1 MPRKILLTAALAA
14 FLVAYSQ
21 GQSNAPAPPATPT
34 VAQPFGGPLI
44 STPNVSLP
52 GPQSTAGISD
62 AGRAGISVNST
73 TEVNAPTAAVGPE
86 AETGNAAPATAE
98 GTTEAVNEN
107 APAENDLQPSVS
119 INNSSSAPTGES
131 LAEIASHYKASNG
144 TYNARVLTNDNIR
157 YELATKDVITMASN
171 EPLQNNQPQSAG
183 TQASVAQAQSTVPSS
198 TNAQGDAV
206 ASQPTTTP
214 ASSATQSQP
223 ATAATNADNATTPQ
237 INQNQQTNDA
247 AGTTRL
253 PATSTLLPLFS
264 LLGLASGGLGLWF
277 RKFKK

>member
-1 MPRKILLTAALAA
+1 MPRKILLTAALTA

-21 GQSNAPAPPATPT
+21 GQSNTPATPATPT

-44 STPNVSLP
+44 STPNVSTP
-52 GPQSTAGISD
+52 NPQSTAGISD

-73 TEVNAPTAAVGPE
+73 TETNAPTGSVAPE
-86 AETGNAAPATAE
+86 EETGNAAPATAE
-98 GTTEAVNEN
+98 GAPEN
-107 APAENDLQPSVS
+107 APSENDLQPSVS
-119 INNSSSAPTGES
+119 VNSSASGPTGAS
-131 LAEIASHYKASNG
+131 LAEIASHYKSAKG
-144 TYNARVLTNDNIR
+144 TYDARVLTNDNIR

-171 EPLQNNQPQSAG
+171 EPPAQNQNG
-183 TQASVAQAQSTVPSS
+183 QAQTAEVQQAQSTAPPSPPTQNS
-198 TNAQGDAV
+198 PA
-206 ASQPTTTP
+206 ASQAQSGP
-214 ASSATQSQP
+214 APSATQSHP
-223 ATAATNADNATTPQ
+223 AAAATSADNATTPQ

-253 PATSTLLPLFS
+253 PATSTFLPLLS